1 MTTQFACSAKPA
13 TSSRDVSFMCV
24 ALCLLF
30 FLFFL
35 SLSPLT
41 TTRETNSASEKRQT
55 DSVCR
60 VLQRRCRVSRIYRL
74 AISIIARA
82 SMATFIRRARFP
94 IRRRYSES
102 ALFFLPTSPP
112 FFSRRWS
119 MKATF
124 LSAIVLA
131 ELSSSRRSALFRVC
145 RLRRLSA
152 RIINDR
158 PLRAWSSACTAFTCI
173 CDARETILLRNG
185 RTRARSCR
193 QITDIYDVGLESLF
207 RARGAQ
213 LSKPFPLLSFL
224 KRYM

>member
-1 MTTQFACSAKPA
+1 MSGAELMYAIYSGVSPSYLNFRLDALAISERHGNGKRWAWWRRSSLVRRNRRRLHA

-30 FLFFL
+30 FLFFF
-35 SLSPLT
+35 LSPLT

-102 ALFFLPTSPP
+102 ALFFCLPLLPS
-112 FFSRRWS
+112 SLGDDRW
-119 MKATF
+119 
-124 LSAIVLA
+124 
-131 ELSSSRRSALFRVC
+131 
-145 RLRRLSA
+145 RRLSF
-152 RIINDR
+152 
-158 PLRAWSSACTAFTCI
+158 P
-173 CDARETILLRNG
+173 
-185 RTRARSCR
+185 RSF
-193 QITDIYDVGLESLF
+193 SLNY
-207 RARGAQ
+207 RVPGD
-213 LSKPFPLLSFL
+213 LLSFAFVDSADYP
-224 KRYM
+224 RE